1 MAATREEVRADLDSI
16 GRSIEALHHKI
27 GAAAGVDKERLRSAV
42 EKFKTAH
49 KQFHDDALGC
59 MN

>member
-16 GRSIEALHHKI
+16 GRSIDALHHKMS
-27 GAAAGVDKERLRSAV
+27 AAEGVDKARLRNAV
-42 EKFKTAH
+42 EKFKSAH
-49 KQFHDDALGC
+49 QQFHDDALGC